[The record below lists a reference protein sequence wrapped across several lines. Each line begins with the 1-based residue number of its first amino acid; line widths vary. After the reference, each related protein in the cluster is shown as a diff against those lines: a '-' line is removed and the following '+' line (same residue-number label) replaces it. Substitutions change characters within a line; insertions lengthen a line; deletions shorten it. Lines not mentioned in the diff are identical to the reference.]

1 MEEDEESRSRK
12 LVKEFLASLKK
23 SENSR
28 KNKERRESKRKE
40 AGYPSKRPKCFV
52 KLDGVKVKLTINM
65 KKGSGYQTEAESSN
79 FGPPVTVP
87 DLSQDNIDD
96 LAGCEL
102 PIDTPS
108 ESRASYQTSQTEWKS
123 RMEGQDLKW
132 KETRDYI
139 HVESMKSFSINKAS
153 ICALCQNQASVRCQ
167 TCRYHLC
174 PTCDISIHSK
184 QVTHQRKCEVNN
196 CLHLL
201 QCTEFLTN
209 EGNLIT
215 LNIPLPMFIPEQCD
229 NCLGI
234 SCILAVA
241 GKSRTALINHLGRF
255 DCFCTVFCR

>member
-1 MEEDEESRSRK
+1 MCC
-12 LVKEFLASLKK
+12 LF
-23 SENSR
+23 
-28 KNKERRESKRKE
+28 
-40 AGYPSKRPKCFV
+40 
-52 KLDGVKVKLTINM
+52 T
-65 KKGSGYQTEAESSN
+65 
-79 FGPPVTVP
+79 
-87 DLSQDNIDD
+87 DNIDD

-215 LNIPLPMFIPEQCD
+215 LSIFFYFYVYL
-229 NCLGI
+229 
-234 SCILAVA
+234 ILFYCA
-241 GKSRTALINHLGRF
+241 NP
-255 DCFCTVFCR
+255 VFCFIFRHTFANVYS